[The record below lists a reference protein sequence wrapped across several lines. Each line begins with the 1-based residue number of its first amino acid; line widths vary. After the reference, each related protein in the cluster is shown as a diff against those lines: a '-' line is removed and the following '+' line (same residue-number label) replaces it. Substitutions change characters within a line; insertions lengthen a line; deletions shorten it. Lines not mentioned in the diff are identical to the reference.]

1 MIKRILISNYALIK
15 NVVIDFNDGF
25 TAISGETGAG
35 KSIILDAISLLCGN
49 RSMRNVILHSNEK
62 CVLEL
67 TMILSK
73 KNTNIFTELEIDYRY
88 ETVIRREINTKGIS
102 RLFINDSLVSLNCL
116 NIFMSNFIE
125 IYSQNQSISL
135 RKPEVQL
142 NLLDQFSSS
151 NALLGKYRS
160 LLSIYNDS
168 CKDLIRLKESSS
180 ISLSEIDYMR
190 FQIDEIDSAN
200 LVVGEKKI
208 LNEEIFVL
216 NNASEFLEVLRKSN
230 DMLSE
235 ENGVV
240 SKIYRIE
247 NQIDKLALSSDKIT
261 LLKDRLMSVRIELD
275 DVSDDLI
282 KLVNNVDTDSNLLV
296 KKTNR
301 LDLINNLLSKH
312 RMDDI
317 DELINY
323 SNKLKDKISNNKISE
338 KLILDKENELDSL
351 KKDLLFTAKALSVQ
365 RHSVCAE
372 FKKLIESH
380 LTKLGIKYPQ
390 FNIIISKVDEFT
402 DTGVDHVEFYFSAN
416 KGSEA
421 KSLSKIA
428 SGGELSRI
436 MLCISYIISQY
447 NNVKCIFYD
456 EIDIGVSGEIADLVS
471 KMMMSISKSKQVIS
485 ITHLPQIAAKANSH
499 LKVYKNYNNSRTYTN
514 IVSLDVNGRIDEI
527 SKMLSGEV
535 VLEGAI
541 KNAKELLNL

>member
-1 MIKRILISNYALIK
+1 
-15 NVVIDFNDGF
+15 
-25 TAISGETGAG
+25 
-35 KSIILDAISLLCGN
+35 DAISLLCGN

-261 LLKDRLMSVRIELD
+261 LLKDRLM
-275 DVSDDLI
+275 
-282 KLVNNVDTDSNLLV
+282 
-296 KKTNR
+296 
-301 LDLINNLLSKH
+301 
-312 RMDDI
+312 
-317 DELINY
+317 
-323 SNKLKDKISNNKISE
+323 
-338 KLILDKENELDSL
+338 
-351 KKDLLFTAKALSVQ
+351 
-365 RHSVCAE
+365 
-372 FKKLIESH
+372 
-380 LTKLGIKYPQ
+380 
-390 FNIIISKVDEFT
+390 
-402 DTGVDHVEFYFSAN
+402 
-416 KGSEA
+416 
-421 KSLSKIA
+421 
-428 SGGELSRI
+428 
-436 MLCISYIISQY
+436 
-447 NNVKCIFYD
+447 
-456 EIDIGVSGEIADLVS
+456 
-471 KMMMSISKSKQVIS
+471 
-485 ITHLPQIAAKANSH
+485 
-499 LKVYKNYNNSRTYTN
+499 
-514 IVSLDVNGRIDEI
+514 
-527 SKMLSGEV
+527 
-535 VLEGAI
+535 
-541 KNAKELLNL
+541 